1 LCGREGD
8 YSIAAQILRHG
19 VTHLQCTPSM
29 ARMIAMNDEARRT
42 LSGVNTLMIGGEAL
56 PGALVGDLRRA
67 TSARILNM
75 YGPTE
80 TTIWSSVNEVG
91 KAEPIASIGT
101 ALANQQVSVLDDDLA
116 PVPPGTAGNS
126 GLAATG

>member
-1 LCGREGD
+1 
-8 YSIAAQILRHG
+8 
-19 VTHLQCTPSM
+19 M

-42 LSGVNTLMIGGEAL
+42 LSGVKTLMIGGEAL

-80 TTIWSSVNEVG
+80 TTIWSSVNEVEW
-91 KAEPIASIGT
+91 AEPIANIGT
-101 ALANQQVSVLDDDLA
+101 PLANQQMYVLDEAMA
-116 PVPPGTAGNS
+116 PVPPGTAG
-126 GLAATG
+126 A